1 MIRNMFCG
9 ISAILCFGFCEG
21 LNSFASGQ
29 TQNPQNV
36 VANHSDQY
44 SMGGL
49 RNDLRISDVV
59 VYVDIK
65 QKKLVD
71 HTEGAD
77 CENDRGAGYCAYRLT
92 ADVKEVFKGDVQT
105 KQIEFIQT
113 SDAGYP
119 KKYFMGEKVIFLE
132 WSEPDQGETKALV
145 TLENSTRSVDNRVLE
160 QMRVVVNPLS
170 AIDENDLREPYS
182 KPAIQ
187 KSFADAQE
195 VAYVDVTSFRADRD
209 DVIGSGSIMT
219 AVVKEVFKGG
229 SLKVG
234 QTINYRDDL
243 VHRKHRKEDLGGQV
257 IYLTIPND
265 NRFKRWKVD
274 KATGKESFEED
285 IVEKGVI
292 FVNEQ
297 YTEAFIKHNILEKLR
312 QISSAKPKS
321 K

>member
-1 MIRNMFCG
+1 MIRNIFFG
-9 ISAILCFGFCEG
+9 VSAILCFGFCGG

-29 TQNPQNV
+29 TQKPQNV
-36 VANHSDQY
+36 IADDSDQY
-44 SMGGL
+44 SMNWL
-49 RNDLRISDVV
+49 RNDLRIADIV

-71 HTEGAD
+71 YTEGAD
-77 CENDRGAGYCAYRLT
+77 CDNDRGTGYCAYRLT
-92 ADVKEVFKGDVQT
+92 ADVKEVFKGVLQI
-105 KQIEFIQT
+105 KQMEFIET
-113 SDAGYP
+113 SDAAYP
-119 KKYFMGEKVIFLE
+119 KKYFMGERLVFLA
-132 WSEPDQGETKALV
+132 WSEPDQGKTKELV
-145 TLENSTRSVDNRVLE
+145 ALENSTRSVDHRVLE
-160 QMRVVVNPLS
+160 KMRVVVNPLS

-209 DVIGSGSIMT
+209 DVMGRGSIMT
-219 AVVKEVFKGG
+219 AVVREVFRGG

-234 QTINYRDDL
+234 QTINYREDL

-274 KATGKESFEED
+274 KVTGKESFEED
-285 IVEKGVI
+285 IVEKGVV

-297 YTEAFIKHNILEKLR
+297 HTEAFIKHNILEKLR